1 MPHVADTPVRSS
13 VLPSN
18 AGRTSD
24 APPGGVPFQDDPR
37 PLTIIGPPT
46 MSVMTLVRALG
57 RLRQYRDLLYTLSH
71 HRLQVRYKQSI
82 LGWLWAIVQ
91 PLSLMLIYTVI
102 FSRVARLETG
112 IPYPLFAYSAL
123 LVWSC
128 FSTAVGT
135 ATNSLV
141 SHFNLVTKVYFPRE
155 ILPLSYV
162 IAALAD
168 LLAGGVVLGAL
179 LVYYQVPLTVYALY
193 SLPAI
198 AVLMLF
204 ALAVS
209 LVLCAVQVR
218 YRDIGIAM
226 PLLLQ
231 LWMFATPVV
240 YPLIKVPAPWL
251 PFYLLNPMA
260 GVVETFRQA
269 LVEGRAPDAAPL
281 AIAAAVTVLV
291 LPLAYLYFKKVEANV
306 ADIL

>member
-1 MPHVADTPVRSS
+1 MPHVADTSVRSP

-18 AGRTSD
+18 AERTSNAPGGD
-24 APPGGVPFQDDPR
+24 APVPDDSR
-37 PLTIIGPPT
+37 PLTIIGPPA

-102 FSRVARLETG
+102 FSRVARVETG
-112 IPYPLFAYSAL
+112 SPYPLFAYSAL

-168 LLAGGVVLGAL
+168 LLAGGIVLAAL
-179 LVYYQVPLTVYALY
+179 LVYYQIPLTIYALY
-193 SLPAI
+193 SLPAV

-240 YPLIKVPAPWL
+240 YPLFKVPAPWRPL
-251 PFYLLNPMA
+251 YLLNPMA

-269 LVEGRAPDAAPL
+269 LVEGRAPDVAPL
-281 AIAAAVTVLV
+281 AIATAVTVLV
-291 LPLAYLYFKKVEANV
+291 LPLAFLYFKKVEANV